1 MSATPISAVGSSRW
15 TTGFATGA
23 GAVLLVL
30 FGVILG
36 RTIAEKPAGVPDD
49 LLPKLKATATH
60 SSDTLAMATGQI
72 DEESAGLYILDYLTG
87 ELHCWV
93 MNPRTGKFGG
103 VFKHNVWT
111 DLGTP
116 KTKNT
121 KYVMVTG
128 GAGFVRGGG
137 TARPAASVLYVADG
151 VTGAVAAYNIPW
163 DRSAA
168 AAGRSQS
175 GGFLK
180 LDMGQARN
188 IVIRD

>member
-1 MSATPISAVGSSRW
+1 MTTSIRSPRW
-15 TTGFATGA
+15 MTGFACGA
-23 GAVLLVL
+23 GVVLLVL
-30 FGVILG
+30 LGVVLG
-36 RTIAEKPAGVPDD
+36 RISNETKSNWPADAI
-49 LLPKLKATATH
+49 PKLQAYATH
-60 SSDTLAMATGQI
+60 GADTFAMATGQI
-72 DEESAGLYILDYLTG
+72 DEESEGLYILDYLTG

-128 GAGFVRGGG
+128 GAAFARGGG
-137 TARPAASVLYVADG
+137 TARPAASVLYVADA
-151 VTGAVAAYNIPW
+151 VTGVVAAYNIPW
-163 DRSAA
+163 DRAA
-168 AAGRSQS
+168 FASGRSQS

-188 IVIRD
+188 IVIRE